1 MYIQATPIADIII
14 KIMDIALWI
23 IIFLAIG
30 IISLMMLTMIT
41 ALVFLFTGIS
51 YDWSWMLSI
60 GKT

>member
-1 MYIQATPIADIII
+1 MYIQSTPIADFII
-14 KIMDIALWI
+14 KIMDIALWT
-23 IIFLAIG
+23 IIFVSIG
-30 IISLMMLTMIT
+30 TISLMMITMIT

>member
-1 MYIQATPIADIII
+1 MYIQATPIADIVI

-23 IIFLAIG
+23 IIFVAIG
-30 IISLMMLTMIT
+30 TIGLMMITVIT
-41 ALVFLFTGIS
+41 ALVFLFSGIS

>member
-1 MYIQATPIADIII
+1 MHTPITPIADIII

-30 IISLMMLTMIT
+30 IISLMLLTAAI
-41 ALVFLFTGIS
+41 ALSFVLLDIS